1 MPTVPWALS
10 GRICSLRANNLLTA
24 IRYIVQMA
32 EKQKISGEFGTVLRS
47 YRLEKGMTQEHLGL
61 LVEAVRSH
69 ICMLESGKKQPSLT
83 MIFRLAAALGIKPGE
98 LMDAV
103 AERLE
108 K

>member
-1 MPTVPWALS
+1 M
-10 GRICSLRANNLLTA
+10 RA
-24 IRYIVQMA
+24 
-32 EKQKISGEFGTVLRS
+32 
-47 YRLEKGMTQEHLGL
+47 YRLAKGMTQEQLS
-61 LVEAVRSH
+61 EQAESVRSH
-69 ICMLESGKKQPSLT
+69 ICMLESGKNQPSLP